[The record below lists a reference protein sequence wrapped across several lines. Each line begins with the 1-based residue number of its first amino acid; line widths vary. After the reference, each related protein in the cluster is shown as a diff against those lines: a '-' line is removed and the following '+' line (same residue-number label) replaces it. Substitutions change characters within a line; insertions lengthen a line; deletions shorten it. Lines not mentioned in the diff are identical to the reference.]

1 MPQDLEREVFGGSD
15 SELSEEED
23 IPQRRKS
30 PIARHDADESSGES
44 GDEYVQEKRVVKKS
58 KKSRAKRP
66 DDQPGE
72 RRPPSKKRKRKP
84 AVTQE
89 ELDAL
94 PPELARKA
102 QLDLQIESILKTK
115 KASRPKKRKKDAEE
129 EVIDRFA
136 DEEVQRLRENMIAAA
151 DDDIQANKDKLPATS
166 KLKMLPQVM
175 DVLQKSALTQSIID
189 NNLLEGVRR
198 WLEPLPDKSLPA
210 LNIQNAFFEAMTKMY
225 IDTNTLKESGLGRIV
240 LFYTKCKRVTGHV
253 NKLANDLVSAWS
265 RPIIKRSASYRD
277 RQIPLAENEG
287 DAPRQNDRLNMILER
302 ARKSEKNRVRKN
314 AVSIPTSSLG
324 TYSVAP
330 RPGVAPANV
339 SVEADVERRR
349 KNAQRLRNFTKQ
361 MHGSKAR

>member
-1 MPQDLEREVFGGSD
+1 
-15 SELSEEED
+15 
-23 IPQRRKS
+23 
-30 PIARHDADESSGES
+30 
-44 GDEYVQEKRVVKKS
+44 
-58 KKSRAKRP
+58 
-66 DDQPGE
+66 
-72 RRPPSKKRKRKP
+72 
-84 AVTQE
+84 
-89 ELDAL
+89 
-94 PPELARKA
+94 
-102 QLDLQIESILKTK
+102 
-115 KASRPKKRKKDAEE
+115 
-129 EVIDRFA
+129 
-136 DEEVQRLRENMIAAA
+136 MIAAA